1 MKVKELILSLLEM
14 PQNAE
19 VVCRFTGGYLTP
31 YSVDA
36 LKHFSTD
43 TLDGLKPTFLT
54 SNDVCCNSDDVVF
67 IGNRQDEYQITKRF
81 FPFKEFFKAGSQ
93 RNINLKSH

>member
-19 VVCRFTGGYLTP
+19 VVCRRTGGYLTP
-31 YSVDA
+31 YSVDT

-43 TLDGLKPTFLT
+43 TLDGLKPTFFT

-67 IGNRQDEYQITKRF
+67 IGSSQDERQITKRY
-81 FPFKEFFKAGSQ
+81 FPFKEFFKPGFQ
-93 RNINLKSH
+93 RNLKSYR